1 MGLKLEFLGL
11 CGAGKTTFINA
22 LEDKL
27 TGKTHFGLARPI
39 VHKVNHTIIYFIR
52 ILILGFLREPVIF
65 FQFLLQKNNWWLIK
79 KLAYRQAS
87 IYLRENRSIILVD
100 SGILQPF
107 LSFEIEEKITNSEVP
122 IKSLLNG
129 ISLPEAVVVLKVPPS
144 VAKKRYEQR
153 GVNGQGRL
161 IRVNS
166 EEYFNR
172 AEELQ
177 KKLIGYCIDR
187 QVKTIEVDSRYEF
200 TEEYLSKK
208 LSEIQNVF
216 KNQRI

>member
-1 MGLKLEFLGL
+1 M
-11 CGAGKTTFINA
+11 
-22 LEDKL
+22 
-27 TGKTHFGLARPI
+27 
-39 VHKVNHTIIYFIR
+39 
-52 ILILGFLREPVIF
+52 
-65 FQFLLQKNNWWLIK
+65 
-79 KLAYRQAS
+79 
-87 IYLRENRSIILVD
+87 
-100 SGILQPF
+100 QPF

>member
-1 MGLKLEFLGL
+1 MLIWMPEKMNLEASNKLLKTLEEPPE
-11 CGAGKTTFINA
+11 KTI
-22 LEDKL
+22 
-27 TGKTHFGLARPI
+27 
-39 VHKVNHTIIYFIR
+39 
-52 ILILGFLREPVIF
+52 
-65 FQFLLQKNNWWLIK
+65 FLLVSEDRFSLLKTIKSRVQLIK
-79 KLAYRQAS
+79 TPAFTTKE
-87 IYLRENRSIILVD
+87 IVDYLEEKNIVFDDIGTL
-100 SGILQPF
+100 
-107 LSFEIEEKITNSEVP
+107 EKITNSEVP